1 MKMNGETADAA
12 YDDPALDYRDYW
24 LRREYEDRSER
35 LAIRALLWGSHFQHA
50 VEVGG
55 GYGRLT
61 GLLSEYA
68 DVVTLTDNSRRQLA
82 FAADHLAGHSRV
94 VCRVMDAGD
103 LALEDASADLV
114 VMIRVLH
121 HLPDPAQAFA
131 ELGRVLVPGGLALVE
146 VANQAHA
153 VNRLR
158 YWSRGRRVP
167 REPVD
172 IRSAANRERGS
183 VPFVN
188 HHPDA
193 IAEGLAE
200 AGLDVERRLSVSNLR
215 SPALKRLLPT
225 RTLLGVERRLQEPLA
240 RMAFGPSLMVL
251 ARARADV
258 RADAGTDAGADA
270 GTAPA
275 CGRAEGAADADA
287 AA

>member
-1 MKMNGETADAA
+1 MKMNGETSDAA

-24 LRREYEDRSER
+24 RRRAYEDRSER
-35 LAIRALLWGSHFQHA
+35 LAIRALLWGRHFEHA

-82 FAADHLAGHSRV
+82 FAAEHLAGHSRV

-121 HLPDPAQAFA
+121 HLPDPARAFA
-131 ELGRVLVPGGLALVE
+131 EIRRVLIPGGLALVE

-172 IRSAANRERGS
+172 IRSAANRARGS

-193 IAEGLAE
+193 ITEGLAE

-215 SPALKRLLPT
+215 SPALKRLVPT
-225 RTLLGVERRLQEPLA
+225 RTLLGAERRLQEPLA
-240 RMAFGPSLMVL
+240 RMAFGPSLML
-251 ARARADV
+251 LV
-258 RADAGTDAGADA
+258 RAGAAARTGTGTDAGAVTARADA
-270 GTAPA
+270 DV
-275 CGRAEGAADADA
+275 AADADA